1 MYALGLLLG
10 LLVVFP
16 CVLLYFLFIR
26 AVDRYEPEPL
36 WLLALLFAWGA
47 VGASLTSIV
56 GGLLGQGAL
65 MVAFDLGHD
74 DPLLQAS
81 TATFVAPLVEETT
94 KGLALLALLL
104 ASALGYR
111 ELDGPLDGAIFG
123 GVVGLGFT
131 LAEDSLYLAQALSE
145 GGAGAFG
152 ATFVVRTVL
161 AGLGHASFTAVAGL
175 GVGLAVTAR
184 EPVLKVVL
192 PVAGWMGAVSL
203 HFVHNLLV
211 TFLLAEGLGLLVK
224 LALFWFFDLLFF
236 LLVVALVLRDRRL
249 VRGGLADEVGTLL
262 DQRELDRATS
272 LWMLLPLWNFFQLS
286 ATRAGYRASRRKQLD
301 LVELAFLKERRRRG
315 EGGLEAAERQLRE
328 RVNTATDAGVTLS

>member
-16 CVLLYFLFIR
+16 CVLVYFLFIR

-36 WLLALLFAWGA
+36 WLLVLLFGWGA
-47 VGASLTSIV
+47 VGASLTSV
-56 GGLLGQGAL
+56 AGGLLGRGAL

-81 TATFVAPLVEETT
+81 TATFVAPLVEEST
-94 KGLALLALLL
+94 KGFALLVLLL
-104 ASALGYR
+104 AAALGYR

-131 LAEDSLYLAQALSE
+131 LAEDTLYLAQALEE

-161 AGLGHASFTAVAGL
+161 AGLGHASFTAVTGL
-175 GVGLAVTAR
+175 GVGLAAATR

-192 PVAGWMGAVSL
+192 PAAGWMGAVGL

-224 LALFWFFDLLFF
+224 LVFFWLFDLLFF
-236 LLVVALVLRDRRL
+236 VLVVALVIRDRHL
-249 VRGGLADEVGTLL
+249 VRSGLADEVGTLL

-272 LWMLLPLWNFFQLS
+272 FWMLLPLWNFFQLS

-301 LVELAFLKERRRRG
+301 LVELAFLKRRRRWG
-315 EGGLEAAERQLRE
+315 EGGLEGEEAQLRE
-328 RVNTATDAGVTLS
+328 RVHAATDAGVTLS